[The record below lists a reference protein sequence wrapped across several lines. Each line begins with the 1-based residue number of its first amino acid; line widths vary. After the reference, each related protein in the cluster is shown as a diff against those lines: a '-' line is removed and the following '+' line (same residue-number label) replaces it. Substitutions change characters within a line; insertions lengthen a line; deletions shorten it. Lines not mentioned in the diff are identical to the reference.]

1 MRINE
6 IDDFYEN
13 NIRDSRVLNFQ
24 KIKIILK
31 KLLTYDPEI
40 IFKFFLTNH
49 NIIRGVF
56 SVFNGVKNKKIYSMA
71 QNMIKISNKIKKI

>member
-24 KIKIILK
+24 KIKIKLK

-40 IFKFFLTNH
+40 VFKND
-49 NIIRGVF
+49 
-56 SVFNGVKNKKIYSMA
+56 FNKTSYKGKENNKK
-71 QNMIKISNKIKKI
+71 